1 MRTAKGLQWSK
12 TRFILDCDERLCR
25 WKATETDPGE
35 NLHSK
40 KMPAL
45 ASCNAPV
52 PKSLVMEYGMQ
63 RLIDIDFL
71 QLLATIFL
79 GVIGIVFTVL
89 QARSSRRQNTLNL
102 YEKWDSPE
110 LSEYRSVA
118 WDVWKN
124 LEGAKEDTVIRWL
137 GGDYFGE
144 SVDEINKRIPE
155 VQTHAIRSLLNYFAR
170 VFEYQKLGLTDR
182 KVTQEL
188 FREPWLWV
196 VRLFHA
202 VAGSSRSPSAR
213 EGTTRKPMG
222 CQFVHHDIESSRR
235 AG

>member
-1 MRTAKGLQWSK
+1 
-12 TRFILDCDERLCR
+12 
-25 WKATETDPGE
+25 
-35 NLHSK
+35 
-40 KMPAL
+40 
-45 ASCNAPV
+45 
-52 PKSLVMEYGMQ
+52 MEFGMQ
-63 RLIDIDFL
+63 SLIDIDFL

-110 LSEYRSVA
+110 LSEHRAVA

-124 LEGAKEDTVIRWL
+124 LLNANDDAVICWL

-144 SVDEINKRIPE
+144 SVDEINRRIPE

-182 KVTQEL
+182 RVTQEL
-188 FREPWLWV
+188 FQEPWLWWSGFFLLLQERVDAHLRAKETPTSEWAAGSFITTLNRVVALDSV
-196 VRLFHA
+196 VR
-202 VAGSSRSPSAR
+202 
-213 EGTTRKPMG
+213 
-222 CQFVHHDIESSRR
+222 RR
-235 AG
+235 